1 MSKNKFGINVFTAP
15 HKYILKSTEGK
26 TKKSLAHRY
35 ERRRIR
41 EFLRHP
47 DEMMEDFAF

>member
-1 MSKNKFGINVFTAP
+1 MSKNKFGTNVFTAP
-15 HKYILKSTEGK
+15 HKYVLKSTDGK
-26 TKKSLAHRY
+26 AKKSLAHRY

-41 EFLRHP
+41 EVLRHS